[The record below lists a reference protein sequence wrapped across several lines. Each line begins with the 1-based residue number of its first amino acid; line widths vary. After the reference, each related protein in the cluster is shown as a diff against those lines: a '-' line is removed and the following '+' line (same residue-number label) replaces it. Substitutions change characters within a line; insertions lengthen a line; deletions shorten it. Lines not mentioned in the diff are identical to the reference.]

1 MKWGIPKRQ
10 VIANGYFSNDQAR
23 VLQVAAN
30 LKKSGVNSLLLSRDA
45 FHKEYIPLE
54 KVYPFAKALS
64 DEHIEGFKLH
74 PAWVVNREHK
84 NAYNEETVTQN
95 IIYFCN
101 K

>member
-1 MKWGIPKRQ
+1 MGHSQ
-10 VIANGYFSNDQAR
+10 TSGNANGYFSNDQAR

-74 PAWVVNREHK
+74 PAWVVNG
-84 NAYNEETVTQN
+84 N
-95 IIYFCN
+95 IKTRTTKKRSRKI
-101 K
+101 